1 MKERN
6 IGCCPGPGL
15 NSQSLNWSCDGAACK
30 AGGDWR
36 SCKIQIEKRG
46 YKMIFTQDAKAR
58 ARETGDNIVDSEG
71 RTYGR

>member
-6 IGCCPGPGL
+6 IGRCPGPGL
-15 NSQSLNWSCDGAACK
+15 DANSLNWQCDGAACK
-30 AGGDWR
+30 AGGDWK
-36 SCKIQIEKRG
+36 SCKTQIEKRG

>member
-6 IGCCPGPGL
+6 IVRCPGPGL
-15 NSQSLNWSCDGAACK
+15 DSQSLDWSCDGAACK
-30 AGGDWR
+30 AGGDWK
-36 SCKIQIEKRG
+36 SCKTQIEKRG

-58 ARETGDNIVDSEG
+58 ARQTGDNIVDSEG